1 MYSTPI
7 AEVDPGGGLR
17 GLQLPLWEVFKLV
30 WLSMSIPF
38 SCPKNIISYDVSSS
52 QIDRYKKTVAFP
64 PLDSLIIQMQG
75 RFSDEDRQS
84 RHLLCVVPSIIVTEA
99 LRLDD
104 EVESMPFREKD
115 IPFLKSLRN

>member
-1 MYSTPI
+1 
-7 AEVDPGGGLR
+7 
-17 GLQLPLWEVFKLV
+17 
-30 WLSMSIPF
+30 
-38 SCPKNIISYDVSSS
+38 
-52 QIDRYKKTVAFP
+52 
-64 PLDSLIIQMQG
+64 MQG

>member
-1 MYSTPI
+1 MYTTPM

-17 GLQLPLWEVFKLV
+17 GLQSPLWEVFNLV

-38 SCPKNIISYDVSSS
+38 SCSKDIISYDVSSS

>member
-1 MYSTPI
+1 MYTTPT

-17 GLQLPLWEVFKLV
+17 GLQPPLWEVLKLV

-84 RHLLCVVPSIIVTEA
+84 RHLLCVVSSIILTEA

>member
-1 MYSTPI
+1 
-7 AEVDPGGGLR
+7 
-17 GLQLPLWEVFKLV
+17 
-30 WLSMSIPF
+30 MSIPF

-52 QIDRYKKTVAFP
+52 QIDRYKKTVAIP

-75 RFSDEDRQS
+75 WFSDKDRQA
-84 RHLLCVVPSIIVTEA
+84 RHLLCVVPSIIVNEA

-104 EVESMPFREKD
+104 EVESIPFWEKD

>member
-1 MYSTPI
+1 MYSTPM

-17 GLQLPLWEVFKLV
+17 GLQPPLWEVFKLV

-75 RFSDEDRQS
+75 RFSDEDRQA
-84 RHLLCVVPSIIVTEA
+84 RHLLCVVPSIIVNEA

-104 EVESMPFREKD
+104 EVESMPF
-115 IPFLKSLRN
+115 